1 MQSYLL
7 IAPFSRECILIQISI
22 VKVLIYLTKALC
34 IVIQTSTAQ
43 IWVLYLL
50 DKKFAQVI
58 CLFVWL
64 DTFLRERKSV
74 PCLKEF
80 SQTQQL
86 VSAKMW
92 TVWRLLL
99 SSDSL
104 SLSHDQILIS
114 LQLGLHSPSK
124 ILGQIQECFISLN
137 NFCF

>member
-58 CLFVWL
+58 CLFV
-64 DTFLRERKSV
+64 
-74 PCLKEF
+74 
-80 SQTQQL
+80 
-86 VSAKMW
+86 
-92 TVWRLLL
+92 
-99 SSDSL
+99 
-104 SLSHDQILIS
+104 
-114 LQLGLHSPSK
+114 
-124 ILGQIQECFISLN
+124 
-137 NFCF
+137 